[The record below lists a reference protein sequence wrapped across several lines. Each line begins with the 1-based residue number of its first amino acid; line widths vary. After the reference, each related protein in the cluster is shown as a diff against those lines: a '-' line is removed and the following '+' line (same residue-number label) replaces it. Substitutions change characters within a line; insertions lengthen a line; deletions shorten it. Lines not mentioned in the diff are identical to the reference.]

1 MTVYQSYL
9 SAIIKGRYSLYE
21 CRLFLQIVKAAQ
33 PLFSGKRMAH
43 LMQSQVCVDGLNL
56 NLSVQISTILSD
68 GSKHYEDVKEAAR
81 SLEAKI
87 VEHYDP
93 VAKIWRS
100 APLIYNVQMVDNSGV
115 ITFSAAK
122 WLMSYIVDLCK
133 GYTSYDIASALSLK
147 SSYSTRLYMIF
158 CSLSQPI
165 VFKIQF
171 FRELFGLSDKYAQP
185 RDFIKRVIDPA
196 LAELESEALNSFRY
210 EVIKAGRK
218 IDALKLIPVKRQ
230 QKSKSELAAMAGL
243 SAFCD
248 PVLRSILSTRCDFS
262 ARELGAHKELLM
274 RFGKVPCW
282 QDHLSLIIE
291 RQRRKRA
298 SKGYIIA
305 SMRSVVTEAKN
316 VISK

>member
-33 PLFSGKRMAH
+33 PLFSGQRMLQ
-43 LMQSQVCVDGLNL
+43 LMHSQVCVDGLNL
-56 NLSVQISTILSD
+56 NLSVQISSILSD
-68 GSKHYEDVKEAAR
+68 GSKHYEDVKDAAR

-93 VAKIWRS
+93 VAKVWRS

-115 ITFSAAK
+115 ITFSCAK

-196 LAELESEALNSFRY
+196 LAELESEALNAFRY
-210 EVIKAGRK
+210 EVVKSGRK

-230 QKSKSELAAMAGL
+230 QKSKTELAAMAGL

-248 PVLRSILSTRCDFS
+248 PVLRSILTTRCDFS

-274 RFGKVPCW
+274 RFSKLPCW

-305 SMRSVVTEAKN
+305 SMRSVVAEAKN